1 MRGRMKAVGL
11 LVGVLGVMVMCWGGV
26 ANAATD
32 SKSVTVTAAIPA
44 LIRLTLN
51 SGTVDLGSVDPETS
65 PATATLGASVSSNR
79 PWNLTVSKGSDLYNN
94 VDNYYIPSSQL
105 TFTVTTSDGR
115 VTSTGSGEFGT
126 TGTQV
131 AAGNRGG
138 NISLDVNYSLVVT
151 YDDPAGNYSATHT
164 YTATTL

>member
-11 LVGVLGVMVMCWGGV
+11 LLGVLGVMVMCLGGV

-44 LIRLTLN
+44 LIRLTLG
-51 SGTVDLGSVDPETS
+51 SGTVDLGTVDPETS
-65 PATATLGASVSSNR
+65 PAAATLGASVSSNR
-79 PWNLTVSKGSDLYNN
+79 PWTLTVSKSGDLYNS
-94 VDNYYIPSSQL
+94 VDDYSIPSSQL
-105 TFTVTTSDGR
+105 TFTVTTNDGR

-126 TGTQV
+126 DTQV

-138 NISLDVNYSLVVT
+138 NISLNVNYSLVVT